1 LQARKHNQF
10 SAIKNVFG
18 ERQDS
23 EKTDISWYQIEIFE
37 FSWNKKNL
45 FQDS

>member
-1 LQARKHNQF
+1 MKKKNSWSYVTIRELQARKHNQF

-23 EKTDISWYQIEIFE
+23 EKTDIS
-37 FSWNKKNL
+37 
-45 FQDS
+45 